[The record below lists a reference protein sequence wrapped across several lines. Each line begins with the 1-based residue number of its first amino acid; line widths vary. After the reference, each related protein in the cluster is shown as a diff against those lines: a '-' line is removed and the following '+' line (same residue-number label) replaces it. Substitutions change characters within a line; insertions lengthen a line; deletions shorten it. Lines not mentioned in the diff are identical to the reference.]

1 MIDTRNATQT
11 DANSDNAAPGDDTLY
26 AVRNVTKRYGDRTV
40 LDVAHL
46 DIRRGEILSI
56 IGPSGM
62 GKSTLLRLLNFLEP
76 PTSGTI
82 HFRGKTFNGSQEVP
96 LALRRRVT
104 TVFQQPVLLRRSVE
118 ANVGY
123 GLRLRGES
131 DRSEQIH
138 AALEEVGLGGL
149 ARQPA
154 RTLSGGEAQRV
165 ALARAMILQPDA
177 LLLDEPTANLDP
189 YNVGLIEQIVARLNR
204 QHGTTIVL
212 VTHNVFQARRLA
224 RRVALMLDGRIVES
238 ADAETFF
245 ESPSDPRTAA
255 FVRGEMIY

>member
-76 PTSGTI
+76 PTSGAI
-82 HFRGKTFNGSQEVP
+82 HFRKAFNAGQEVP
-96 LALRRRVT
+96 LELRRRVT
-104 TVFQQPVLLRRSVE
+104 TVFQQPMLLRRSVE

-131 DRSEQIH
+131 DRRSKSTPHWRRSAWAGWRAACAH
-138 AALEEVGLGGL
+138 AL
-149 ARQPA
+149 R
-154 RTLSGGEAQRV
+154 RRAQRA

-204 QHGTTIVL
+204 EHGTTIVL
-212 VTHNVFQARRLA
+212 VTHNVFRL
-224 RRVALMLDGRIVES
+224 GGW
-238 ADAETFF
+238 
-245 ESPSDPRTAA
+245 PAA
-255 FVRGEMIY
+255 KR

>member
-1 MIDTRNATQT
+1 MP
-11 DANSDNAAPGDDTLY
+11 PGDDTLY

-76 PTSGTI
+76 PTSGAI
-82 HFRGKTFNGSQEVP
+82 HFRKAFNAGQEVP
-96 LALRRRVT
+96 LELRRRVT
-104 TVFQQPVLLRRSVE
+104 TVFQQPMLLRRSVE

-138 AALEEVGLGGL
+138 AALEEVGLGRL

-154 RTLSGGEAQRV
+154 RTLSGGEAQR
-165 ALARAMILQPDA
+165 
-177 LLLDEPTANLDP
+177 
-189 YNVGLIEQIVARLNR
+189 
-204 QHGTTIVL
+204 
-212 VTHNVFQARRLA
+212 
-224 RRVALMLDGRIVES
+224 
-238 ADAETFF
+238 
-245 ESPSDPRTAA
+245 SPWPAP
-255 FVRGEMIY
+255 

>member
-1 MIDTRNATQT
+1 MIDTHNGSQ
-11 DANSDNAAPGDDTLY
+11 ANVTPDGDILY
-26 AVRNVTKRYGDRTV
+26 AVRNVTKRYGERTV

-46 DIRRGEILSI
+46 DIRRGEILGI

-76 PTSGTI
+76 PTSGAI
-82 HFRGKTFNGSQEVP
+82 HFHGAAFNGSQEAP

-104 TVFQQPVLLRRSVE
+104 TVFQQPMLLRRSVE

-123 GLRLRGES
+123 GLRLRGECDS
-131 DRSEQIH
+131 RGQLH
-138 AALEEVGLGGL
+138 AALEEVGLGDL
-149 ARQPA
+149 AHQPA

-204 QHGTTIVL
+204 EHGTTIVL
-212 VTHNVFQARRLA
+212 VTHNVFQAKRLA
-224 RRVALMLDGRIVES
+224 HRAALMLDGRIVEA
-238 ADAETFF
+238 ADVGTFF
-245 ESPSDPRTAA
+245 ESPSDPRTSA
-255 FVRGEMIY
+255 FVHGEMIY